1 MSSASKPAPRQPQ
14 PVAIVGMGAIMPQ
27 APNAEAFWNNLT
39 EGRYSIT
46 DVPKDRWDPD
56 LYYDP
61 DPRAPDKTYSR
72 IGGWV
77 GEFPWDPIAWR
88 LPIPPKVGDQM
99 DDSQKWAVSAA
110 RTALVDAGWPT
121 WKVDP
126 ARVAVVIGNAI
137 GGEKHYA
144 SNLRI
149 QLPEF
154 TRELARSPAFAG
166 LPADTREL
174 ITAETSRSFESQFP
188 EINEDTMPGELASIL
203 AGRIANLF
211 NFHGPSFTTDA
222 ACASALAAVNAA
234 AEGLVDGQFDAA
246 IAGGV
251 DRNMNVAAFVKFCKI
266 GALSATG
273 TRPFDAGADG
283 FVMAEGAAL
292 FVLKRLADAERDGD
306 RIYAVLL
313 GIAGSSDGKGK
324 GITAPNP
331 AGQRLAIERAWRN
344 AGVEPSTASAVEAH
358 GTSTRVGD
366 ASELE
371 SLNAVFGGAGIA
383 PGSIALGS
391 VKSNVGHLKSAAG
404 AAGMFKMIMALHEK
418 VLPPSLN
425 FRDPNPNVDW
435 PASPFRVNTELRE
448 WRMPPS
454 GVRRGGVSAFG
465 FGGTNFHAVLE
476 EYVPGRLDETGR
488 QTSARADLLAT
499 VGAGIPVL
507 TSARPRPGSTE
518 GSGGPAAADAGTPAS
533 EGAKA
538 PLRGAL
544 VVGGETDADVAAQLA
559 HVCGRAA
566 QGEAPP
572 PQPPDPALVGA
583 NVRAAIDYDGAA
595 ELADKAAMAVQAL
608 TSGTA
613 AMRKMLRARGIFVG
627 RGPAPK
633 VAFLYTGQGSQY
645 ANMLE
650 ELRAREPVVAQTFAE
665 ADRVMTPLLGRPLT
679 DYIFVDRKDPSAV
692 ADLEQQLMRTEITQP
707 AVLTADIALTRLMRA
722 YGIEPDMVM
731 GHSLG
736 EYGALVT
743 AGALSFAA
751 ALEAVSAR
759 GREMASLEI
768 SDRGAMAAVTAPLEE
783 IERIVA
789 SVDGYVVVANVNSAH
804 QAVIGGATAAVE
816 RAILA
821 FQEAGLTAVRIPV
834 SHAFHTSIV
843 APVSEPLRR
852 TLARLQLH
860 APTLPI
866 VANVDGEFYLA
877 EGPDAEGRML
887 DVLGRQVASPVQFV
901 KGLNTLYEAGARVF
915 VEVGPKRALAGF
927 AEDVLGTKHDDVVT
941 LFTNHPKNGDLPS
954 FNAALCGL
962 YAVGFGYPATTAA
975 ATAAARPEAA
985 RAVPNLP
992 APPAARAVV
1001 RPDRYSELGH
1011 LLADLLERSRHIL
1024 ADADGPLPAA
1034 DTAPALSRYPSE
1046 LVEPVVITGAA
1057 LGLPGV
1063 GHVFDD
1069 ENVAR
1074 ILSGQQFIDVIP
1086 RQIRREM
1093 VDKHITRLVKTDRG
1107 GPVFD
1112 MIRGEDDVIKLAGRF
1127 GALDA
1132 VEEFGLDPDRDAAL
1146 DSCTRLA
1153 IGAGIDALRDAG
1165 IPLVR
1170 HYHTTTLGTQL
1181 PGPWGLPDELRDD
1194 TGVVFASAFPGYESF
1209 AHDINC
1215 YQEDRSRRT
1224 ELATLT
1230 DVRARMNTADQAAAE
1245 VDRRIAGLRHTLETH
1260 PFAFDRRFLFRVLA
1274 MGHSQ
1279 FAELI
1284 GARGPNTQVNSA
1296 CASTAV
1302 AVSVAED
1309 WIRAGR
1315 CRRVIVVSADSAASD
1330 ALLPWTGSGFLA
1342 SGAAATDD
1350 VVEDAALPFDR
1361 RRHGMIIGS
1370 GAAALVVESAAA
1382 ARERGI
1388 RPICEVL
1395 AVVAANSAFHGTR
1408 LDVEHIGQVMENLI
1422 QQAER
1427 RGIDRLAIAGQTVFV
1442 SHETYTPARGG
1453 SAAAEINA
1461 LRRVFGSSADSVVI
1475 TNTKGFTGH
1484 AMGAGIEEVVA
1495 VKALETGIVP
1505 PVANFREIDPELGQ
1519 LNLSRGG
1526 AYPVTYALR
1535 LAAGFGSQIAMM
1547 LLRWTAPADGRRQA
1561 PTDLGFAYRV
1571 VDDVKWR
1578 SWLARVSG
1586 RPDARLEVVQHRLRV
1601 TDDGPVQVPAAPADP
1616 AAVPAAAQ
1624 SPATAA
1630 TDVTVVAAA
1639 NGQAANGQAPAAEPV
1654 PTMVQASPP
1663 TPVVPAPALSVPA
1676 VSPADLVGQTV
1687 LDIVEGLTGYSRDL
1701 LEPDLDLEADLGVDT
1716 VKQAEVFAAVR
1727 ERFGIPRDEN
1737 LRLRDFPTLAH
1748 VIGFV
1753 RERSEVTDAPNGSA
1767 PERTAQPATPVT
1779 PGGPAA
1785 AEVPAEPAA
1794 QAPAEPAADAVTGQI
1809 VQIVSEMTGYP
1820 AELLDLDLDLEA
1832 DLGVDT
1838 VKQAEVFAA
1847 VRERF
1852 AIPRDENLRLR
1863 DFPTLAHVIGFARER
1878 GQLAPAAAEVPA
1890 EPAAQAP
1897 AEPAADAVTGQ
1908 IVQIV
1913 SEMTGYPA
1921 ELLDLD
1927 LDLEADLGVD
1937 TVKQAEVFAAV
1948 RERFAI
1954 PRDENLRLRD
1964 FPTLAH
1970 VIGFARERGQVT
1982 QPATAAQY
1990 AATAAPGGPAAA
2002 EVPAEPAAQAPA
2014 EPAADAVTGQIVQIV
2029 SEMTGYPAEL
2039 LDLDLDLEAD
2049 LGVDTV
2055 KQAEVFAAV
2064 RERFA
2069 IPRDEN
2075 LRLRDFPTLAHVIG
2089 FARERGQL
2097 APAAAGLNSP
2107 TAQEA
2112 PPAFRSTPAFTGDIA
2127 AAETLPRRI
2136 PIPVLRPP
2144 IEWCSITGVTLDD
2157 TKRVIVMAD
2166 KGGVAAA
2173 LVRRLGAVGV
2183 TALVLEAGSAAD
2195 AIDERMGTWLAD
2207 GPVHG
2212 LYWLAALDVEPPI
2225 EELDLA
2231 GWRDALAIRVKNLHS
2246 VVRRLDREGQL
2257 GPRGTFLVSAT
2268 RLGGYHGYD
2277 ETGAIA
2283 PLGGAVTGFTKAYHR
2298 ERAEVLVKAV
2308 DFPVSR
2314 KTASVA
2320 DALIEETRRDPGAVE
2335 VGRADGR
2342 RWTVGLRE
2350 VAFGDGAGGLTLGS
2364 ESVFVVTGAA
2374 GSIVSAIVAD
2384 LAAASGGTFHLLDLS
2399 PEPDPADV
2407 DLVQFATDRDAFKA
2421 TISERLKAGGQRPTP
2436 VLVERELSRYERLQ
2450 SALTAIQ
2457 AVRAAGGEAHYHSL
2471 DLTDAE
2477 AVAGVVRDIS
2487 ELHGRIDVLLHA
2499 AGIEI
2504 SRGIA
2509 DKDRREYDLVFDV
2522 KSDGW
2527 FNLLH
2532 AAGDLPIGATVAFSS
2547 VAARFGNAGQTDY
2560 SAANDLLC
2568 KITSSFR
2575 RTRPGTRGIV
2585 LDWTAW
2591 AGLGMATRGSIPKI
2605 MEMAGIEML
2614 PPEAGIAWIRRE
2626 LTAGPF
2632 RGEVVVAG
2640 ELGMMLRE
2648 LDPTGGLDI
2657 AAVRTGARPMAGS
2670 VICMGVYSGLTV
2682 ETTLDPLAQPFLHDH
2697 KIESITVLPGV
2708 MGAEAF
2714 AAVASLAAPDLN
2726 VAGVERMDF
2735 MAPVKFYRDEP
2746 RTVTVRAVVRRDG
2759 SDLVADC
2766 AMLCS
2771 RMIKGDEAPRWTTHF
2786 TGSVRLTAQ
2795 ALRPEIDDS
2804 PTSATAARVGHADIY
2819 RVFPHGPAYQVL
2831 DEAWRCNGH
2840 VVGRLAEHL
2849 PPDHLPSGD
2858 PTTTEPL
2865 LAELCFQTVGLWDI
2879 GQAGQL
2885 ALPCHADLIRTLHK
2899 PRGNGPLLALVH
2911 PVSDGSFDCR
2921 VVDAAGD
2928 VLVRIDGYR
2937 STALPGAIADEL
2949 QRPIRAAM
2957 RG

>member
-1 MSSASKPAPRQPQ
+1 MSSSQPVPRQPQ
-14 PVAIVGMGAIMPQ
+14 PVAIVGMGVIMPQ

-39 EGRYSIT
+39 GGRYSIT

-126 ARVAVVIGNAI
+126 ARVAVVVGNAI

-166 LPADTREL
+166 LPAGTREL
-174 ITAETSRSFESQFP
+174 ITAETSRSFVSQFP

-211 NFHGPSFTTDA
+211 DFHGPSFTTDA
-222 ACASALAAVNAA
+222 ACASALAAVSAA

-246 IAGGV
+246 VAGGV

-371 SLNAVFGGAGIA
+371 SLNAVFGGADLT

-404 AAGMFKMIMALHEK
+404 AAGLFKMIMALHEK

-448 WRMPPS
+448 LRMPPS
-454 GVRRGGVSAFG
+454 GVRRCGVSAFG

-476 EYVPGRLDETGR
+476 EYIPGQFDETGR
-488 QTSARADLLAT
+488 RRSARADTRPT
-499 VGAGIPVL
+499 VGAGIPAL
-507 TSARPRPGSTE
+507 
-518 GSGGPAAADAGTPAS
+518 AAGHAAQGATQGADAAAPADAGMATITGVARS
-533 EGAKA
+533 

-544 VVGGETDADVAAQLA
+544 VVGGETEADVAAQLA
-559 HVCGRAA
+559 QVRDRAA
-566 QGEAPP
+566 LGEAPRP
-572 PQPPDPALVGA
+572 HLPDPALA
-583 NVRAAIDYDGAA
+583 RASVRAAIDYDGAA
-595 ELADKAAMAVQAL
+595 ELADKAALAVQAL
-608 TSGTA
+608 ASRTP
-613 AMRKMLRARGIFVG
+613 AMRKVLRARGIFLG
-627 RGPAPK
+627 HGPAPK

-650 ELRAREPVVAQTFAE
+650 DLRATEPIVAQTFAE
-665 ADRVMTPLLGRPLT
+665 ADHVMTPLLGKPLT
-679 DYIFVDRKDPSAV
+679 DYIFADSKDPAAV
-692 ADLEQQLMRTEITQP
+692 AQLEQQLLQTEITQP
-707 AVLTADIALTRLMRA
+707 AVLTADIALTRLLRA

-736 EYGALVT
+736 EYAALVA
-743 AGALSFAA
+743 AGALSFDA

-768 SDRGAMAAVTAPLEE
+768 PDRGAMAAVTAPLEE

-789 SVDGYVVVANVNSAH
+789 SVDGYVVIANINSGH
-804 QAVIGGATAAVE
+804 QAVVGGATAAVE
-816 RAILA
+816 QVMLA

-834 SHAFHTSIV
+834 SHAFHTSIM

-887 DVLGRQVASPVQFV
+887 DVLARQVASPVQFV

-927 AEDVLGTKHDDVVT
+927 AEDVLGTEHDDVLT

-962 YAVGFGYPATTAA
+962 YAAGLGYPAAADRQPVSMSELVVASTPAGPHALSSARIPAA
-975 ATAAARPEAA
+975 ATAAATPVAA
-985 RAVPNLP
+985 DPVPDLP
-992 APPAARAVV
+992 GPPAAAAVAP
-1001 RPDRYSELGH
+1001 PDRYSELGH
-1011 LLADLLERSRHIL
+1011 LLTDLLERSRHVL
-1024 ADADGPLPAA
+1024 ADADGP
-1034 DTAPALSRYPSE
+1034 APARDAAPASSRYPPE
-1046 LVEPVVITGAA
+1046 PMEPVVITGAA

-1063 GHVFDD
+1063 DRVFDD

-1093 VDKHITRLVKTDRG
+1093 VDKHITRLVKSDHG
-1107 GPVFD
+1107 DPIFD
-1112 MIRGEDDVIKLAGRF
+1112 VINGEDDVIKLAGRYSP
-1127 GALDA
+1127 LDA
-1132 VEEFGLDPDRDAAL
+1132 VDEFGLDPDRDAAL
-1146 DSCTRLA
+1146 DPCTRLA

-1230 DVRARMNTADQAAAE
+1230 DVRARMNAADQGAAE

-1260 PFAFDRRFLFRVLA
+1260 PFAFDRRFLFRALA

-1296 CASTAV
+1296 CASTAM

-1315 CRRVIVVSADSAASD
+1315 CRRVIVVSADTAASD
-1330 ALLPWTGSGFLA
+1330 TLLPWTGSGFLA

-1422 QQAER
+1422 RQAER
-1427 RGIDRLAIAGQTVFV
+1427 RGIDRRAIAGRTVFV

-1453 SAAAEINA
+1453 SASAEISA
-1461 LRRVFGSSADSVVI
+1461 LRQVFGPAADSVVI

-1547 LLRWTAPADGRRQA
+1547 LLRWTAPADGRRRA
-1561 PTDLGFAYRV
+1561 PTDLGFGYRV
-1571 VDDVKWR
+1571 VDDVTWR

-1586 RPDARLEVVQHRLRV
+1586 RTDARLEVVQHRLRV
-1601 TDDGPVQVPAAPADP
+1601 TDDGPVQVPGAPAEP
-1616 AAVPAAAQ
+1616 AAVPATAQ
-1624 SPATAA
+1624 SLTTRSTDPALAPAADGQVANGKAADVLAA
-1630 TDVTVVAAA
+1630 TVQTAPIIAEPSL
-1639 NGQAANGQAPAAEPV
+1639 APAAEPV
-1654 PTMVQASPP
+1654 PTIVRASPP
-1663 TPVVPAPALSVPA
+1663 KPAVPAPALGVPA
-1676 VSPADLVGQTV
+1676 PSPADSVGQAV
-1687 LDIVEGLTGYSRDL
+1687 LGIVEGLTGYSRDL

-1748 VIGFV
+1748 VIGF
-1753 RERSEVTDAPNGSA
+1753 
-1767 PERTAQPATPVT
+1767 
-1779 PGGPAA
+1779 
-1785 AEVPAEPAA
+1785 
-1794 QAPAEPAADAVTGQI
+1794 
-1809 VQIVSEMTGYP
+1809 
-1820 AELLDLDLDLEA
+1820 
-1832 DLGVDT
+1832 
-1838 VKQAEVFAA
+1838 
-1847 VRERF
+1847 
-1852 AIPRDENLRLR
+1852 
-1863 DFPTLAHVIGFARER
+1863 
-1878 GQLAPAAAEVPA
+1878 
-1890 EPAAQAP
+1890 
-1897 AEPAADAVTGQ
+1897 
-1908 IVQIV
+1908 
-1913 SEMTGYPA
+1913 
-1921 ELLDLD
+1921 
-1927 LDLEADLGVD
+1927 
-1937 TVKQAEVFAAV
+1937 
-1948 RERFAI
+1948 
-1954 PRDENLRLRD
+1954 
-1964 FPTLAH
+1964 
-1970 VIGFARERGQVT
+1970 
-1982 QPATAAQY
+1982 
-1990 AATAAPGGPAAA
+1990 
-2002 EVPAEPAAQAPA
+2002 
-2014 EPAADAVTGQIVQIV
+2014 
-2029 SEMTGYPAEL
+2029 
-2039 LDLDLDLEAD
+2039 
-2049 LGVDTV
+2049 
-2055 KQAEVFAAV
+2055 
-2064 RERFA
+2064 
-2069 IPRDEN
+2069 
-2075 LRLRDFPTLAHVIG
+2075 
-2089 FARERGQL
+2089 
-2097 APAAAGLNSP
+2097 
-2107 TAQEA
+2107 
-2112 PPAFRSTPAFTGDIA
+2112 
-2127 AAETLPRRI
+2127 
-2136 PIPVLRPP
+2136 
-2144 IEWCSITGVTLDD
+2144 
-2157 TKRVIVMAD
+2157 
-2166 KGGVAAA
+2166 
-2173 LVRRLGAVGV
+2173 
-2183 TALVLEAGSAAD
+2183 
-2195 AIDERMGTWLAD
+2195 
-2207 GPVHG
+2207 
-2212 LYWLAALDVEPPI
+2212 
-2225 EELDLA
+2225 
-2231 GWRDALAIRVKNLHS
+2231 
-2246 VVRRLDREGQL
+2246 
-2257 GPRGTFLVSAT
+2257 
-2268 RLGGYHGYD
+2268 
-2277 ETGAIA
+2277 
-2283 PLGGAVTGFTKAYHR
+2283 
-2298 ERAEVLVKAV
+2298 
-2308 DFPVSR
+2308 
-2314 KTASVA
+2314 
-2320 DALIEETRRDPGAVE
+2320 
-2335 VGRADGR
+2335 
-2342 RWTVGLRE
+2342 
-2350 VAFGDGAGGLTLGS
+2350 
-2364 ESVFVVTGAA
+2364 
-2374 GSIVSAIVAD
+2374 
-2384 LAAASGGTFHLLDLS
+2384 
-2399 PEPDPADV
+2399 
-2407 DLVQFATDRDAFKA
+2407 
-2421 TISERLKAGGQRPTP
+2421 
-2436 VLVERELSRYERLQ
+2436 
-2450 SALTAIQ
+2450 
-2457 AVRAAGGEAHYHSL
+2457 
-2471 DLTDAE
+2471 
-2477 AVAGVVRDIS
+2477 
-2487 ELHGRIDVLLHA
+2487 
-2499 AGIEI
+2499 
-2504 SRGIA
+2504 
-2509 DKDRREYDLVFDV
+2509 
-2522 KSDGW
+2522 
-2527 FNLLH
+2527 
-2532 AAGDLPIGATVAFSS
+2532 
-2547 VAARFGNAGQTDY
+2547 
-2560 SAANDLLC
+2560 
-2568 KITSSFR
+2568 
-2575 RTRPGTRGIV
+2575 
-2585 LDWTAW
+2585 
-2591 AGLGMATRGSIPKI
+2591 
-2605 MEMAGIEML
+2605 
-2614 PPEAGIAWIRRE
+2614 
-2626 LTAGPF
+2626 
-2632 RGEVVVAG
+2632 
-2640 ELGMMLRE
+2640 
-2648 LDPTGGLDI
+2648 
-2657 AAVRTGARPMAGS
+2657 
-2670 VICMGVYSGLTV
+2670 
-2682 ETTLDPLAQPFLHDH
+2682 
-2697 KIESITVLPGV
+2697 
-2708 MGAEAF
+2708 
-2714 AAVASLAAPDLN
+2714 
-2726 VAGVERMDF
+2726 
-2735 MAPVKFYRDEP
+2735 
-2746 RTVTVRAVVRRDG
+2746 
-2759 SDLVADC
+2759 
-2766 AMLCS
+2766 
-2771 RMIKGDEAPRWTTHF
+2771 
-2786 TGSVRLTAQ
+2786 
-2795 ALRPEIDDS
+2795 
-2804 PTSATAARVGHADIY
+2804 
-2819 RVFPHGPAYQVL
+2819 
-2831 DEAWRCNGH
+2831 
-2840 VVGRLAEHL
+2840 
-2849 PPDHLPSGD
+2849 
-2858 PTTTEPL
+2858 
-2865 LAELCFQTVGLWDI
+2865 
-2879 GQAGQL
+2879 
-2885 ALPCHADLIRTLHK
+2885 
-2899 PRGNGPLLALVH
+2899 
-2911 PVSDGSFDCR
+2911 
-2921 VVDAAGD
+2921 
-2928 VLVRIDGYR
+2928 
-2937 STALPGAIADEL
+2937 
-2949 QRPIRAAM
+2949 
-2957 RG
+2957 